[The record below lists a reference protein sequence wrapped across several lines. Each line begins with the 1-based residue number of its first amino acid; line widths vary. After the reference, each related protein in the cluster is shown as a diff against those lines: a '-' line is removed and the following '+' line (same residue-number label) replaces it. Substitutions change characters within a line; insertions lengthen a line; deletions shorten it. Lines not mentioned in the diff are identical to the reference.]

1 MLYLIHQTRLRD
13 LAAIHGRKMVL
24 PEDPNPEW
32 LLRQSEIARGLAE
45 IREEARQ
52 AKAARPGGFL
62 RTFLRLGFGRE

>member
-1 MLYLIHQTRLRD
+1 MYLIHQARLKD

-45 IREEARQ
+45 IRDEARQ
-52 AKAARPGGFL
+52 ARAEHRSGFL
-62 RTFLRLGFGRE
+62 RTFLRLGLSRE